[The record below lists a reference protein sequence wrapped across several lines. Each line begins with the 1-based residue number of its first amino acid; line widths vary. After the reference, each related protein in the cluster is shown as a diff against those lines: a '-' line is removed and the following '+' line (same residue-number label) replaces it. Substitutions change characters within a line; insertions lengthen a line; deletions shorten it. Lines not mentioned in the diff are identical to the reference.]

1 MKNDNGTI
9 LISVKRNTIR
19 EATETAEMMMTSGEL
34 YKDHPIINLINEV
47 LDQAVKTTQI
57 AIDRKH

>member
-19 EATETAEMMMTSGEL
+19 EATETAEMMMTSGAL

>member
-9 LISVKRNTIR
+9 LIQVRRNTIR
-19 EATETAEMMMTSGEL
+19 EATEIAEKMIESGEL
-34 YKDHPIINLINEV
+34 YKDHPLINLINEI

-57 AIDRKH
+57 AIERKH